1 MPRVKLFDEK
11 EVLEKAMNLFWKKGY
26 YATSIQDLVNNLG
39 INRASLYDTYGG
51 KKNLFEKAFSHYR
64 LSNTNAVRKY
74 LYSQTNI
81 KIGFKNLFEMAIQQ
95 SKLDKDCKGCFVV
108 NSTIEFIPNE
118 KEFSSLI
125 QENKKQFE
133 EIFLNYLLLGVERNQ
148 ISEDKNLKAI
158 ATLLFTFY
166 NGLKVV
172 TKVDFDIV
180 VLSKSIDSL
189 LSVID

>member
-26 YATSIQDLVNNLG
+26 YATSIQDLVNHLG

-64 LSNTNAVRKY
+64 ASNTDAITAFFN
-74 LYSQTNI
+74 SQTNI
-81 KIGFKNLFEMAIQQ
+81 KLGFKNLFEMAIKQ
-95 SKLDKDCKGCFVV
+95 SNLDKESKGCFVV

-118 KEFSSLI
+118 KEFAPLI

-158 ATLLFTFY
+158 ASLFFTFY

-172 TKVDFDIV
+172 TKVDFDATV
-180 VLSKSIDSL
+180 FSESIDSL
-189 LSVID
+189 LSVLD